1 MALKD
6 DMTQL
11 NNIHDLLEDS
21 RKGYTEAAERAEAG
35 HVKELLRHLS
45 TTRTSLI
52 EAVAALRR
60 KADPEATPRE
70 GGTLKGDLHRA
81 WMDLRDAL
89 SKSENANVLSECER
103 GEEFLLMRYDEVVEK
118 DVAPETYALAQ
129 SQRAVVQGNLERIKD
144 LRKRFEHVEQ

>member
-60 KADPEATPRE
+60 KADPEATPRA
-70 GGTLKGDLHRA
+70 GGRLKASSHRA

-89 SKSENANVLSECER
+89 IRSANANVLSECER

-118 DVAPETYALAQ
+118 EVAPETYALAQ

-144 LRKRFEHVEQ
+144 LRKRFEHVEH